1 MPKIQRALPP
11 YQQVIAHTREQIEAG
26 ALAPGTLIPS
36 DRQMAAEW
44 GISRATAQKVIAA
57 LRAEGLVETEQG
69 VGTRVRE
76 LPTPRHA
83 SGHDRAASVRRSG
96 RIYRQGEYARIVSAA
111 VAPAPA
117 DVAEVLGIEA
127 GADAIKRVRV
137 TYGPDDVP
145 GSASTS
151 WFRGEW
157 AEQAPQLL
165 VTERIIEGT
174 WAYLEGQTG
183 VSVASGQDRISV
195 RLASEDD
202 AELLGLELP
211 AAVKVSRTI
220 LRDAD
225 STAVEYGVSISGAG
239 RESVYD
245 YDVSV

>member
-1 MPKIQRALPP
+1 MPQIQRALPP
-11 YQQVIAHTREQIEAG
+11 YQQVIAHVRGQIESGALGAG
-26 ALAPGTLIPS
+26 ALIPS

-57 LRAEGLVETEQG
+57 LRAEGLVETEHG

-111 VAPAPA
+111 VVPAPS
-117 DVAEVLGIEA
+117 DVAEVLGIEV

-174 WAYLEGQTG
+174 WAYLEGRTG

-195 RLASEDD
+195 RLATEEDG
-202 AELLGLELP
+202 ELLGLELP

-220 LRDAD
+220 LRDSD
-225 STAVEYGVSISGAG
+225 SAAVEYGVSITGPG

>member
-1 MPKIQRALPP
+1 MPQIQRALPP
-11 YQQVIAHTREQIEAG
+11 YQQVIAHIRGQIESG
-26 ALAPGTLIPS
+26 ILASGDLIPS

-57 LRAEGLVETEQG
+57 LRAEGLVETEHG
-69 VGTRVRE
+69 VGTRVRA

-96 RIYRQGEYARIVSAA
+96 RIYRQGEYARIVSAT
-111 VAPAPA
+111 VTPAPA
-117 DVAEVLGIEA
+117 DVAEVLGIEE

-157 AEQAPQLL
+157 AEQAPKLL

-174 WAYLEGQTG
+174 WAYLETQTG
-183 VSVASGQDRISV
+183 RLAASGQDRIRV
-195 RLASEDD
+195 RLATEED

-211 AAVKVSRTI
+211 AAVKVVRTI

-225 STAVEYGVSISGAG
+225 SVAVEYGVSISGG
-239 RESVYD
+239 DRESVYD

>member
-1 MPKIQRALPP
+1 MPQIQRALPP
-11 YQQVIAHTREQIEAG
+11 YQQVIAHIRGQVESGI
-26 ALAPGTLIPS
+26 LAPGDLIPS
-36 DRQMAAEW
+36 DRQMATEW

-96 RIYRQGEYARIVSAA
+96 RIYRQGEYARIVSAT

-117 DVAEVLGIEA
+117 DVAEVLGIEE

-157 AEQAPQLL
+157 AEQAPKLL

-174 WAYLEGQTG
+174 WAYLETQTG
-183 VSVASGQDRISV
+183 RLAASGQDRIRV
-195 RLASEDD
+195 RLATEED

-211 AAVKVSRTI
+211 AAVKVVRTI

-225 STAVEYGVSISGAG
+225 SVAVEYGVSISGG
-239 RESVYD
+239 DRESVYD

>member
-1 MPKIQRALPP
+1 MPPVERPLPP
-11 YQQVIAHTREQIEAG
+11 YMQVVA
-26 ALAPGTLIPS
+26 ALRSAVESGRYRPGDLLPS
-36 DRQMAAEW
+36 DREIAAEW
-44 GISRATAQKVIAA
+44 GVSRATAQKSLAVLRSEGIAEA
-57 LRAEGLVETEQG
+57 QVG
-69 VGTRVRE
+69 VGTRVVA
-76 LPTPRHA
+76 LPAPRHA
-83 SGHDRAASVRRSG
+83 SGQDRALSVRQSG
-96 RIYRQGEYARIVSAA
+96 RIYRQGEYARIISAA

-117 DVAEVLGIEA
+117 DVAEVLGIPE
-127 GADAIKRVRV
+127 GADTIKRVRV

-165 VTERIIEGT
+165 VTERIIQGT
-174 WAYLEGQTG
+174 WAYIEGQTG
-183 VSVASGQDRISV
+183 LSVAAGQDRISV
-195 RLASEDD
+195 RLASEED

-220 LRDAD
+220 LRDAS